1 MENKG
6 FEVVSRDSK
15 RNIVIDRKVNN
26 ISDGHW
32 WAKIYA
38 EKHDLISTFYIDG
51 KPVVTYH
58 SDENRQAI

>member
-26 ISDGHW
+26 ISDGH
-32 WAKIYA
+32 
-38 EKHDLISTFYIDG
+38 
-51 KPVVTYH
+51 
-58 SDENRQAI
+58 